1 MANTLTAAPRL
12 HSDMPI
18 PPGEF
23 LREHLDETGMS
34 QAELARRL
42 GRPRQ
47 AVNEIIRGKK
57 AITAETALQLERVLS
72 TPAHI
77 WLGLELEYRL
87 VLARNALA
95 KSG

>member
-1 MANTLTAAPRL
+1 MSNIPTAAPRL
-12 HSDMPI
+12 HSDTPI

-23 LREHLDETGMS
+23 LREHLEESGMS

-87 VLARNALA
+87 VLARSALV

>member
-23 LREHLDETGMS
+23 LREHLEETGMS

-87 VLARNALA
+87 VLARSALV

>member
-1 MANTLTAAPRL
+1 MASAATAAPRL

-23 LREHLDETGMS
+23 LREHLEESGMS

-95 KSG
+95 ASE

>member
-1 MANTLTAAPRL
+1 MSNTPTAAPRL

-23 LREHLDETGMS
+23 LREHLEETGMS

-77 WLGLELEYRL
+77 WLGLEQEYRL

-95 KSG
+95 ASE

>member
-1 MANTLTAAPRL
+1 MSNTPTAAPRL
-12 HSDMPI
+12 HSDTPI

-23 LREHLDETGMS
+23 LRQHLEESGMS
-34 QAELARRL
+34 QAEHAQRL

-77 WLGLELEYRL
+77 WLGLEQEYRL

-95 KSG
+95 ASE

>member
-1 MANTLTAAPRL
+1 MASTPTTTPRL

-23 LREHLDETGMS
+23 LREHLEESGMS
-34 QAELARRL
+34 RAELARRL

-87 VLARNALA
+87 VLARSALV

>member
-1 MANTLTAAPRL
+1 MASTPTTTPRL

-23 LREHLDETGMS
+23 LREHLEETGMS

-57 AITAETALQLERVLS
+57 AITAETALQLEPVLS

-87 VLARNALA
+87 VLARSALV

>member
-1 MANTLTAAPRL
+1 MASTPTTTPRL

-23 LREHLDETGMS
+23 LREHLEESGMS

-87 VLARNALA
+87 VLARSALV

>member
-1 MANTLTAAPRL
+1 MARTPTAAPRL

-23 LREHLDETGMS
+23 LREHLEETGMS

-87 VLARNALA
+87 VLARSALV

>member
-1 MANTLTAAPRL
+1 MASAATAAPRL
-12 HSDMPI
+12 HSDTPI

-23 LREHLDETGMS
+23 LREHLEESGMS

-57 AITAETALQLERVLS
+57 AITAETALQLERVLFDPS
-72 TPAHI
+72 SH
-77 WLGLELEYRL
+77 
-87 VLARNALA
+87 LARARA
-95 KSG
+95 GVPTCAGP

>member
-1 MANTLTAAPRL
+1 MANTLTATPRL

-23 LREHLDETGMS
+23 LREHLEESGMS

-87 VLARNALA
+87 VLARSALV

>member
-1 MANTLTAAPRL
+1 
-12 HSDMPI
+12 
-18 PPGEF
+18 
-23 LREHLDETGMS
+23 MS

-77 WLGLELEYRL
+77 WLGLEQEYRL

-95 KSG
+95 ASE

>member
-1 MANTLTAAPRL
+1 MASTATAAPRL
-12 HSDMPI
+12 HSDTPI

-23 LREHLDETGMS
+23 LREHLEESGMS

-77 WLGLELEYRL
+77 WLGLEQEYRL

-95 KSG
+95 ASE

>member
-23 LREHLDETGMS
+23 LREHLEESGMS

-87 VLARNALA
+87 VLARSALV

>member
-1 MANTLTAAPRL
+1 MAELAAAPSL
-12 HSDMPI
+12 HSDAAI

-23 LREHLDETGMS
+23 LQEHLNELGMS

-47 AVNEIIRGKK
+47 VVNEIIRGKK
-57 AITAETALQLERVLS
+57 AITAETALDLEGVLG

-77 WLGLELEYRL
+77 WLGLEQEYRL
-87 VLARNALA
+87 VLARRARA
-95 KSG
+95 KAGA